1 MKILG
6 ALLVA
11 LALAGCTSG
20 GSAPTTVPP
29 TTAASSPAERASIQ
43 QQVVAALKNSC
54 TDLSSFTGNP
64 DNWALTAQSGDSA
77 PFEVAVV
84 GGDGGNVVL
93 LVTPGEPY
101 ATLELSSNY
110 AVSTNALLYYSGCRG
125 FTYDPDAGADYGND
139 GGTNVDPPPSAVT
152 IDVPDFRGFTEAD
165 ARAWKQDNGFDV
177 TLNFSYGFSVYTFCQ
192 TDMIAVI
199 TQQSLAPGSMVSDNV
214 ASVIRFD
221 AECPPQ

>member
-1 MKILG
+1 
-6 ALLVA
+6 
-11 LALAGCTSG
+11 
-20 GSAPTTVPP
+20 
-29 TTAASSPAERASIQ
+29 
-43 QQVVAALKNSC
+43 VAALKNSC
-54 TDLSSFTGNP
+54 TDLTSFTGNP

-110 AVSTNALLYYSGCRG
+110 AESTNALLYYSGCRG
-125 FTYDPDAGADYGND
+125 FTYDPDADTGYDD
-139 GGTNVDPPPSAVT
+139 GGGEANPGSKYEPYETPSIT
-152 IDVPDFRGFTEAD
+152 LPDFRGYTEAD
-165 ARAWKQDNGFDV
+165 ARAWKQDNGFDI

-192 TDMIAVI
+192 ADMIAII
-199 TQQSLAPGSMVSDNV
+199 TGQSPGPGAVVDDIMT
-214 ASVIRFD
+214 SVVHID